1 LSGQGSLEKLYKG
14 LKGLKMK
21 YFENKQIETELLDS
35 KNFTED
41 EKQMLVVDNM
51 QEKIKIMDGI
61 ETRLKEF
68 DGMLSQYHIHEV

>member
-1 LSGQGSLEKLYKG
+1 
-14 LKGLKMK
+14 MK